1 MTGHWSVE
9 EARLAVVTDLGRI
22 AGPTLGLATNGAL
35 DQYSAQVANILVAN
49 NVSDPLI
56 ELTAMGMKLRV
67 HDAYLLIA
75 VTGAELALTV
85 NGSRR
90 AMWQPVMLAHG
101 DVVELGPMT
110 RGLRAYLSVHGSL
123 DAPYLLGSCAPDT
136 VIGFGLHLST
146 GDQFAARTAI
156 PSVVNPYLGVSLFNF
171 PTVPPTLEAIPTI
184 YVTDGPDIE
193 EFGTQA
199 AALFGPEYTVSP
211 VSNHIGLRLGGGP
224 VPRRMRGGEILSRAV
239 PVGAVEAPPGDEL
252 LILHRGRA
260 VTAGYPV
267 LGVVTSASLDTLAQV
282 RPGQQVRFQR
292 TDVHAAIGLKRSQH
306 QRVQGLVGRVMNAYT
321 SLGIDVSALE
331 RKQAR
336 PRSSGHR
343 ESAKRSERGGQGA
356 LQRL

>member
-9 EARLAVVTDLGRI
+9 EAGLAVVTDLGRI
-22 AGPTLGLATNGAL
+22 AGPALGLATNGAL

-56 ELTAMGMKLRV
+56 ELTAMGMRLRV
-67 HDAYLLIA
+67 HDADLLIA
-75 VTGAELALTV
+75 VTGAELVFTV
-85 NGSRR
+85 NGFPRV
-90 AMWQPVMLAHG
+90 MWQPVMLAHG

-136 VIGFGLHLST
+136 VIGFGLHLSK
-146 GDQFAARTAI
+146 GDQFAARAI
-156 PSVVNPYLGVSLFNF
+156 PLAVNPYLGVPLLNF
-171 PTVPPTLEAIPTI
+171 PTVPLTLEAIPTI
-184 YVTDGPDIE
+184 YMTDGPDIE
-193 EFGTQA
+193 EFGTEA
-199 AALFGPEYTVSP
+199 TTLFGPEYTVSP

-224 VPRRMRGGEILSRAV
+224 VPRRVRGGEILSRAV

-267 LGVVTSASLDTLAQV
+267 LGVVTSTSLDTLAQV

-292 TDVHAAIGLKRSQH
+292 TDVHTAIGLKRSQH
-306 QRVQGLVGRVMNAYT
+306 QQAQALVRRVRNAYT
-321 SLGIDVSALE
+321 SLGIDVSGLDHE
-331 RKQAR
+331 QA
-336 PRSSGHR
+336 PSVQLMSS
-343 ESAKRSERGGQGA
+343 
-356 LQRL
+356 